1 MRHTAMHTY
10 AAHAMRLWRARAATA
25 AAILLLAIAA
35 ASCGE
40 GSEGGPDTFTTPSG
54 KRLVITPIKHSS
66 LQIQYDGRE
75 YDIDPVQSAVR
86 PIINY
91 TDKPKAEFVIVT
103 HDHYDHF
110 DMNAIFLLTK
120 NSTNVILTP
129 ICYNRYKR
137 GVPMRNGMKAQL
149 THDVWIY
156 SVPAYNTTPARRSM
170 HPKGWGNGYVIDF
183 GGFRVY
189 VAGDT
194 EYIPEMK
201 QLKDIDVAFLPCDP
215 HKTMSPRQLRLA
227 AKAIRPKVVYPYH
240 MGTTPRAS
248 IAKALAGL
256 GIDVRFRE
264 LY

>member
-1 MRHTAMHTY
+1 
-10 AAHAMRLWRARAATA
+10 
-25 AAILLLAIAA
+25 
-35 ASCGE
+35 
-40 GSEGGPDTFTTPSG
+40 
-54 KRLVITPIKHSS
+54 
-66 LQIQYDGRE
+66 
-75 YDIDPVQSAVR
+75 
-86 PIINY
+86 
-91 TDKPKAEFVIVT
+91 
-103 HDHYDHF
+103 
-110 DMNAIFLLTK
+110 
-120 NSTNVILTP
+120 
-129 ICYNRYKR
+129 
-137 GVPMRNGMKAQL
+137 
-149 THDVWIY
+149 
-156 SVPAYNTTPARRSM
+156 M
-170 HPKGWGNGYVIDF
+170 HPKGWCNGYVIDF